1 MVHDHAA
8 AAESNSGID
17 GGAMTAIVY
26 EGFMGADGLPKTA
39 ASLEP
44 MFDPHMYSGGMPT
57 FDPGIFGTDAAHY
70 DAGWPRGGPLGGS
83 FDYPRRDASDA
94 ALPQL
99 DLIDTHRHRPV
110 ARPCAERPR
119 GVQVVH
125 IKAGT
130 RYARA
135 GETYAFEPRRI
146 HVDRCTALTVVMEN
160 TDEIRHDFMIP
171 GLNPMV
177 AINVMGPGTAEASF
191 VTPDQDVTLLFHCH
205 VSTHERHGMLGTL
218 IVGRGSRLD
227 KVESDGIVLT
237 SGPDGPI
244 ARMAEGAGA
253 APKPSGSMA
262 RMPEMAPSAGAG
274 LNLVQGTA
282 AVVSVLAAK
291 RQIVVDGDA
300 IPGYMAAMTM
310 IYRVA
315 SPEVLHGLKPRDKI
329 SLAVDV
335 SNNTV
340 VDIKLLRAAP

>member
-1 MVHDHAA
+1 MNHGD
-8 AAESNSGID
+8 
-17 GGAMTAIVY
+17 
-26 EGFMGADGLPKTA
+26 
-39 ASLEP
+39 
-44 MFDPHMYSGGMPT
+44 MPT
-57 FDPGIFGTDAAHY
+57 FDPGMFGTDAAHY
-70 DAGWPRGGPLGGS
+70 NSDWPRGGPIGGS
-83 FDYPRRDASDA
+83 FDYPRRYALDAG
-94 ALPQL
+94 LPQL
-99 DLIDTHRHRPV
+99 DLIDAHRHRPV

-146 HVDRCTALTVVMEN
+146 HVDRCTALTVVIEN
-160 TDEIRHDFMIP
+160 TDDIRHDFMIP

-227 KVESDGIVLT
+227 KLESDGIVLR
-237 SGPDGPI
+237 SGPDGATARI
-244 ARMAEGAGA
+244 AAGPAADASLKPVASMTGMPAMA
-253 APKPSGSMA
+253 
-262 RMPEMAPSAGAG
+262 AGAG
-274 LNLVQGTA
+274 VAPALVHGTA
-282 AVVSVLAAK
+282 AVVSVQSGK

-310 IYRVA
+310 VYRVV
-315 SPEVLHGLKPRDKI
+315 SPELLNGLKPRDRI
-329 SLAVDV
+329 SLTVDV

-340 VDIKLLRAAP
+340 VAIKLLRSGP

>member
-1 MVHDHAA
+1 
-8 AAESNSGID
+8 
-17 GGAMTAIVY
+17 
-26 EGFMGADGLPKTA
+26 L
-39 ASLEP
+39 
-44 MFDPHMYSGGMPT
+44 
-57 FDPGIFGTDAAHY
+57 
-70 DAGWPRGGPLGGS
+70 DAG
-83 FDYPRRDASDA
+83 
-94 ALPQL
+94 LPQL
-99 DLIDTHRHRPV
+99 DLIDAHRHRPV

-146 HVDRCTALTVVMEN
+146 HVDRCTALTVVIEN
-160 TDEIRHDFMIP
+160 TDDIRHDFMIP

-227 KVESDGIVLT
+227 KLESDGIVLR
-237 SGPDGPI
+237 SGPDGATARI
-244 ARMAEGAGA
+244 AAGPAADASLKPVASMTGMPAMA
-253 APKPSGSMA
+253 
-262 RMPEMAPSAGAG
+262 AGAG
-274 LNLVQGTA
+274 VAPALVHGTA
-282 AVVSVLAAK
+282 AVVSVQSGK

-310 IYRVA
+310 VYRVV
-315 SPEVLHGLKPRDKI
+315 SPELLNGLKPRDRI
-329 SLAVDV
+329 SLTVDV

-340 VDIKLLRAAP
+340 VAIKLLRSSP